1 MEEREAVYKGVYR
14 FYGCWTNLLHQWTT
28 GAEQSDRGR
37 TLIQGLLVWDLTD
50 HQLTRGGGRGW
61 RRRSWGDRRERRQRV
76 LDRAMLSLSCADPWP
91 EGSVGLE
98 EEVVT
103 AAAQAEERDSG
114 SIHSTDNSR
123 SSNISSCCSSSVNL
137 DDSLTSLQWLQ
148 EFSILG
154 ANVPQQAHHQPHL
167 FGHQPLGSDAPA
179 SPLAGDPASIGMPL
193 TPGKPTAAAY
203 SRMQP
208 PLPGI
213 VAHGH
218 CPDEVDYKTNAHIK
232 PPYSYAT
239 LICMAMQAS
248 KKSKI
253 TLPNMEQI
261 IFNKGQQ
268 NSIRHNLSLNKCF
281 IKVPR
286 QKDEPGKG
294 GFWKIDPQ
302 YAERLLSGAYKK
314 RRMPPVQIN
323 PALQNRLRLNLQPQ
337 SRGPC
342 SPTGGQISLSV
353 NLESQRLLQ
362 EFEEAT
368 GADQNWDPH
377 LAEGTMLGSWP
388 VVRGRSGLKR
398 KQSMGSRGG
407 AVKAPRRSSSPLL
420 CVDEQK
426 EIGPLKGDFDWDA
439 LLDSALSGELS
450 LEGGEPLSPIMK
462 EEELTVRG
470 THISPVEAP
479 AGTADIHVLVE
490 TQRSNDV
497 SDFDEET
504 FLATAFLESP
514 WPEEEDQGRNDFLC
528 SSTVNLD
535 QLFDLGD
542 SLGGDPSTRIDTLL

>member
-1 MEEREAVYKGVYR
+1 
-14 FYGCWTNLLHQWTT
+14 
-28 GAEQSDRGR
+28 
-37 TLIQGLLVWDLTD
+37 
-50 HQLTRGGGRGW
+50 
-61 RRRSWGDRRERRQRV
+61 
-76 LDRAMLSLSCADPWP
+76 MLSLSCAEPWP

-103 AAAQAEERDSG
+103 AAAQAEERDGVSG
-114 SIHSTDNSR
+114 TDS
-123 SSNISSCCSSSVNL
+123 SSCSVSL

-154 ANVPQQAHHQPHL
+154 TNVPHHAHHAHHL
-167 FGHQPLGSDAPA
+167 FGHQQLGSEAPA

-208 PLPGI
+208 LPGI

-218 CPDEVDYKTNAHIK
+218 CPDDVDYKTNAHIK

-253 TLPNMEQI
+253 TLSCIYKWITDNFCYYRHADPTW
-261 IFNKGQQ
+261 Q

-323 PALQNRLRLNLQPQ
+323 PALQNRLRVNVQPQ
-337 SRGPC
+337 PR
-342 SPTGGQISLSV
+342 GQIGLCV
-353 NLESQRLLQ
+353 NPESQRLLR

-388 VVRGRSGLKR
+388 VVRGRCGLKR
-398 KQSMGSRGG
+398 KQGSRNG
-407 AVKAPRRSSSPLL
+407 AAKAPRRSSSPLL
-420 CVDEQK
+420 SMDEQK

-462 EEELTVRG
+462 EEDLTVRG

-479 AGTADIHVLVE
+479 AGSAE
-490 TQRSNDV
+490 AERSNNM

-504 FLATAFLESP
+504 FLATAFLENP
-514 WPEEEDQGRNDFLC
+514 WPEEEEDHGRSDFLC

-535 QLFDLGD
+535 QLFGLED
-542 SLGGDPSTRIDTLL
+542 SLGGDPSSRIDTLL

>member
-1 MEEREAVYKGVYR
+1 
-14 FYGCWTNLLHQWTT
+14 
-28 GAEQSDRGR
+28 
-37 TLIQGLLVWDLTD
+37 
-50 HQLTRGGGRGW
+50 
-61 RRRSWGDRRERRQRV
+61 
-76 LDRAMLSLSCADPWP
+76 MLFLSCTDPWP

-103 AAAQAEERDSG
+103 AAAQAEERDG
-114 SIHSTDNSR
+114 VINNNNNKNNNNKTKNHN
-123 SSNISSCCSSSVNL
+123 NICSFNL

-154 ANVPQQAHHQPHL
+154 ANVPQQDHQQPHL
-167 FGHQPLGSDAPA
+167 FGQQLGSEAPA
-179 SPLAGDPASIGMPL
+179 SPLAGDLASIGMPL

-203 SRMQP
+203 SRMQS
-208 PLPGI
+208 LPGI

-218 CPDEVDYKTNAHIK
+218 CPDEVDYKTNPHIK

-248 KKSKI
+248 KKTKI
-253 TLPNMEQI
+253 TLSCIYKWITDNFCYYRHADPTW
-261 IFNKGQQ
+261 Q

-314 RRMPPVQIN
+314 RRIPPVQIN
-323 PALQNRLRLNLQPQ
+323 PALQNRLRVNLQPQ
-337 SRGPC
+337 LRGPC
-342 SPTGGQISLSV
+342 SPIEGLCINQ
-353 NLESQRLLQ
+353 ESQRLLR
-362 EFEEAT
+362 EFEEET

-388 VVRGRSGLKR
+388 VVRGRGGHKR
-398 KQSMGSRGG
+398 KQSVGTRNG
-407 AVKAPRRSSSPLL
+407 ASKVPRRSSSPLFP
-420 CVDEQK
+420 VDEQK

-439 LLDSALSGELS
+439 LLDSALRGELS
-450 LEGGEPLSPIMK
+450 LEGEEPLSPIMK
-462 EEELTVRG
+462 EEDLTVRG
-470 THISPVEAP
+470 THITPGEAP
-479 AGTADIHVLVE
+479 VGTADIHVLVE
-490 TQRSNDV
+490 TQRSKDE

-514 WPEEEDQGRNDFLC
+514 WPEEEEQGRGDFLC

-535 QLFDLGD
+535 QLFDLGE
-542 SLGGDPSTRIDTLL
+542 SLGRDPSTRIDTLL

>member
-1 MEEREAVYKGVYR
+1 M
-14 FYGCWTNLLHQWTT
+14 
-28 GAEQSDRGR
+28 
-37 TLIQGLLVWDLTD
+37 
-50 HQLTRGGGRGW
+50 
-61 RRRSWGDRRERRQRV
+61 
-76 LDRAMLSLSCADPWP
+76 
-91 EGSVGLE
+91 
-98 EEVVT
+98 
-103 AAAQAEERDSG
+103 
-114 SIHSTDNSR
+114 
-123 SSNISSCCSSSVNL
+123 
-137 DDSLTSLQWLQ
+137 
-148 EFSILG
+148 
-154 ANVPQQAHHQPHL
+154 
-167 FGHQPLGSDAPA
+167 
-179 SPLAGDPASIGMPL
+179 
-193 TPGKPTAAAY
+193 
-203 SRMQP
+203 
-208 PLPGI
+208 
-213 VAHGH
+213 
-218 CPDEVDYKTNAHIK
+218 
-232 PPYSYAT
+232 
-239 LICMAMQAS
+239 AS
-248 KKSKI
+248 KISRFLKKPVCDLSRE
-253 TLPNMEQI
+253 NMDLY
-261 IFNKGQQ
+261 FQ

-323 PALQNRLRLNLQPQ
+323 PALQSRLRVNLQPQ

-342 SPTGGQISLSV
+342 SPTGGQTGLCI
-353 NLESQRLLQ
+353 NPESQRLLR

-388 VVRGRSGLKR
+388 VVRGRSGHKR
-398 KQSMGSRGG
+398 KQSRNG
-407 AVKAPRRSSSPLL
+407 AAKAPRRSSSPLL
-420 CVDEQK
+420 SVDEQK
-426 EIGPLKGDFDWDA
+426 DIGPLKGDFDWDA

-462 EEELTVRG
+462 EEDLTVRG

-490 TQRSNDV
+490 TQRNNDV

-514 WPEEEDQGRNDFLC
+514 WPEEEEQCRSDFLC

-542 SLGGDPSTRIDTLL
+542 SLGGDPSARIDTLL

>member
-1 MEEREAVYKGVYR
+1 
-14 FYGCWTNLLHQWTT
+14 
-28 GAEQSDRGR
+28 
-37 TLIQGLLVWDLTD
+37 
-50 HQLTRGGGRGW
+50 
-61 RRRSWGDRRERRQRV
+61 
-76 LDRAMLSLSCADPWP
+76 MLSLSCTDPWP

-103 AAAQAEERDSG
+103 AAVQVEERDG
-114 SIHSTDNSR
+114 VHCNNNDNNN
-123 SSNISSCCSSSVNL
+123 SSISSCSSSNL

-154 ANVPQQAHHQPHL
+154 ANVPPQAHHQP
-167 FGHQPLGSDAPA
+167 PGSDAPA

-203 SRMQP
+203 SRMQS
-208 PLPGI
+208 LPGI

-218 CPDEVDYKTNAHIK
+218 CPDEVDYKTNARIK

-248 KKSKI
+248 KKTKI
-253 TLPNMEQI
+253 TLSCIYKWITDNFCYYRHADPTW
-261 IFNKGQQ
+261 Q

-323 PALQNRLRLNLQPQ
+323 PALQSRLRVNLQPQ

-342 SPTGGQISLSV
+342 SPAGGHDGLCI
-353 NLESQRLLQ
+353 NPESHRLLR

-388 VVRGRSGLKR
+388 VVRGRGGHKR
-398 KQSMGSRGG
+398 KRM
-407 AVKAPRRSSSPLL
+407 RRCSSPLL
-420 CVDEQK
+420 STDEQK

-439 LLDSALSGELS
+439 LLDSALNGELS
-450 LEGGEPLSPIMK
+450 LEGEEPLSPIMK
-462 EEELTVRG
+462 EEDLTVRG
-470 THISPVEAP
+470 AHISTVEAP
-479 AGTADIHVLVE
+479 VGTADIHVLVE
-490 TQRSNDV
+490 TQRNTDG

-514 WPEEEDQGRNDFLC
+514 WPEEEEEQGRSDFLC

>member
-1 MEEREAVYKGVYR
+1 
-14 FYGCWTNLLHQWTT
+14 
-28 GAEQSDRGR
+28 
-37 TLIQGLLVWDLTD
+37 
-50 HQLTRGGGRGW
+50 
-61 RRRSWGDRRERRQRV
+61 
-76 LDRAMLSLSCADPWP
+76 MLSLSCAEPWP

-103 AAAQAEERDSG
+103 AAAQAEERDGVSG
-114 SIHSTDNSR
+114 TDS
-123 SSNISSCCSSSVNL
+123 SSCSVSL

-154 ANVPQQAHHQPHL
+154 TNVPHHAHHQHHL
-167 FGHQPLGSDAPA
+167 FGHQQLGSEAPA
-179 SPLAGDPASIGMPL
+179 SPC
-193 TPGKPTAAAY
+193 
-203 SRMQP
+203 RMQ

-218 CPDEVDYKTNAHIK
+218 CPDDVDYKTNAHIK

-253 TLPNMEQI
+253 TLSCIYKWITDNFCYYRHADPTW
-261 IFNKGQQ
+261 Q

-323 PALQNRLRLNLQPQ
+323 PALQNRLRVNVQPQ
-337 SRGPC
+337 PR
-342 SPTGGQISLSV
+342 GQIGLCV
-353 NLESQRLLQ
+353 NPESQRLLR

-388 VVRGRSGLKR
+388 VVRGRCGLKR
-398 KQSMGSRGG
+398 KQGSRNG
-407 AVKAPRRSSSPLL
+407 AAKAPVGP
-420 CVDEQK
+420 

-462 EEELTVRG
+462 EEDLTVRG

-479 AGTADIHVLVE
+479 AGSAE
-490 TQRSNDV
+490 AERSNNM

-504 FLATAFLESP
+504 FLATAFLENP
-514 WPEEEDQGRNDFLC
+514 WPEEEEDHGRSDFLC

-535 QLFDLGD
+535 QLFGLED
-542 SLGGDPSTRIDTLL
+542 SLGGDPSSRIDTLL

>member
-1 MEEREAVYKGVYR
+1 
-14 FYGCWTNLLHQWTT
+14 
-28 GAEQSDRGR
+28 
-37 TLIQGLLVWDLTD
+37 
-50 HQLTRGGGRGW
+50 
-61 RRRSWGDRRERRQRV
+61 
-76 LDRAMLSLSCADPWP
+76 MLSLSCADPWP

-103 AAAQAEERDSG
+103 ARDASV
-114 SIHSTDNSR
+114 NR
-123 SSNISSCCSSSVNL
+123 CCSSTDSVNL

-148 EFSILG
+148 EFSILS
-154 ANVPQQAHHQPHL
+154 ANGPQPAPLSTHHQPHL
-167 FGHQPLGSDAPA
+167 FGHQQLGSEAPA

-203 SRMQP
+203 SRMQ

-248 KKSKI
+248 KKTKI
-253 TLPNMEQI
+253 TLSCIYKWITDNFCYFRHADPTW
-261 IFNKGQQ
+261 Q

-302 YAERLLSGAYKK
+302 YAERLLNGAYKK

-323 PALQNRLRLNLQPQ
+323 PALQNRLRVHSQPL

-342 SPTGGQISLSV
+342 NSTGCQSGFWI
-353 NLESQRLLQ
+353 NPESQQLLR

-388 VVRGRSGLKR
+388 EGKGGGGHKR
-398 KQSMGSRGG
+398 KQPPGSRIS
-407 AVKAPRRSSSPLL
+407 AAKAPRRSSSPLL
-420 CVDEQK
+420 SVDEQK
-426 EIGPLKGDFDWDA
+426 ELGSLKGNFDWDA

-450 LEGGEPLSPIMK
+450 LDGGGPLSPIPK
-462 EEELTVRG
+462 VEDLTVRG
-470 THISPVEAP
+470 THICPVEAP
-479 AGTADIHVLVE
+479 AGSADVHVLAE
-490 TQRSNDV
+490 TQRNNEA
-497 SDFDEET
+497 SDLDEET
-504 FLATAFLESP
+504 FLATAFLQSP
-514 WPEEEDQGRNDFLC
+514 WPEEEEQGRNDFLC
-528 SSTVNLD
+528 SSAVNLD

-542 SLGGDPSTRIDTLL
+542 SLGGDLSTRIDTLL

>member
-1 MEEREAVYKGVYR
+1 
-14 FYGCWTNLLHQWTT
+14 
-28 GAEQSDRGR
+28 
-37 TLIQGLLVWDLTD
+37 
-50 HQLTRGGGRGW
+50 
-61 RRRSWGDRRERRQRV
+61 
-76 LDRAMLSLSCADPWP
+76 MLSLSCADPWP
-91 EGSVGLE
+91 EGSVALE
-98 EEVVT
+98 EEVMT
-103 AAAQAEERDSG
+103 AAAQAEERDSINNNNNSNS
-114 SIHSTDNSR
+114 SINNS
-123 SSNISSCCSSSVNL
+123 SINL

-154 ANVPQQAHHQPHL
+154 ANVPQQAHHQQHL
-167 FGHQPLGSDAPA
+167 FGQQPLGSDAPA
-179 SPLAGDPASIGMPL
+179 SPLAGDPASMGMPL
-193 TPGKPTAAAY
+193 TPGKPIAAAY
-203 SRMQP
+203 SRMQS
-208 PLPGI
+208 LPSI

-218 CPDEVDYKTNAHIK
+218 CPDEVDYKTNARIK

-253 TLPNMEQI
+253 TLSCIYKWITDNFCYYRHADPTW
-261 IFNKGQQ
+261 Q

-302 YAERLLSGAYKK
+302 YAERLLNGAYKK

-323 PALQNRLRLNLQPQ
+323 PALQNRLMVNLQPQ

-342 SPTGGQISLSV
+342 GPIGGQSSLCI
-353 NLESQRLLQ
+353 NPESQQLLL

-388 VVRGRSGLKR
+388 VVRGRGGHKR
-398 KQSMGSRGG
+398 KQSGGSRNGG
-407 AVKAPRRSSSPLL
+407 AKAPRRSSSPLL
-420 CVDEQK
+420 SVDEPK

-462 EEELTVRG
+462 EEDLTVRG
-470 THISPVEAP
+470 THISPVETP

-490 TQRSNDV
+490 TQRNNDM

-514 WPEEEDQGRNDFLC
+514 WQEEEEQGRSDFLC

-542 SLGGDPSTRIDTLL
+542 SLGGDPSARIDTLL

>member
-1 MEEREAVYKGVYR
+1 M
-14 FYGCWTNLLHQWTT
+14 
-28 GAEQSDRGR
+28 
-37 TLIQGLLVWDLTD
+37 
-50 HQLTRGGGRGW
+50 
-61 RRRSWGDRRERRQRV
+61 
-76 LDRAMLSLSCADPWP
+76 MSLSCADLWP

-103 AAAQAEERDSG
+103 AAAQAEERDAGSG
-114 SIHSTDNSR
+114 
-123 SSNISSCCSSSVNL
+123 CSSSGGSVSL

-148 EFSILG
+148 DFSILG
-154 ANVPQQAHHQPHL
+154 ANVPHHARQQPHL
-167 FGHQPLGSDAPA
+167 FGPQQLGADAPA

-203 SRMQP
+203 SRMQA
-208 PLPGI
+208 LPGI
-213 VAHGH
+213 VARGH

-253 TLPNMEQI
+253 TLSCIYKWITDNFCYYRYADPTW
-261 IFNKGQQ
+261 Q

-323 PALQNRLRLNLQPQ
+323 PALQSRLRVSPAPP
-337 SRGPC
+337 RGPR
-342 SPTGGQISLSV
+342 SPAGAQLGLCV
-353 NLESQRLLQ
+353 NPESQRLLR
-362 EFEEAT
+362 EFEEVT
-368 GADQNWDPH
+368 GAEQKWDPH

-388 VVRGRSGLKR
+388 VVRGRGGHKR
-398 KQSMGSRGG
+398 KLGSRKG
-407 AVKAPRRSSSPLL
+407 AAKASRRSSSPLL
-420 CVDEQK
+420 CADEQR
-426 EIGPLKGDFDWDA
+426 EVGPLKGDFDWDA

-450 LEGGEPLSPIMK
+450 LDGGEPLSPIMK

-470 THISPVEAP
+470 THVSPAVE
-479 AGTADIHVLVE
+479 D
-490 TQRSNDV
+490 RSINAV

-504 FLATAFLESP
+504 FLATAFLETP
-514 WPEEEDQGRNDFLC
+514 WPEEEEQGRGDFLC

-542 SLGGDPSTRIDTLL
+542 SLTGDAGGRVDALL

>member
-1 MEEREAVYKGVYR
+1 
-14 FYGCWTNLLHQWTT
+14 
-28 GAEQSDRGR
+28 
-37 TLIQGLLVWDLTD
+37 
-50 HQLTRGGGRGW
+50 
-61 RRRSWGDRRERRQRV
+61 
-76 LDRAMLSLSCADPWP
+76 MLSLSCADPWP

-114 SIHSTDNSR
+114 SIHSGD
-123 SSNISSCCSSSVNL
+123 NISSSISSGCSSLVNL

-154 ANVPQQAHHQPHL
+154 ANVPQQVHHQPHL
-167 FGHQPLGSDAPA
+167 FGHQPLCSDAPA

-203 SRMQP
+203 SRMQ

-253 TLPNMEQI
+253 TLSCIYKWITDNFCYYRHADPTW
-261 IFNKGQQ
+261 Q

-323 PALQNRLRLNLQPQ
+323 PALQNRLRVNLQPQ

-342 SPTGGQISLSV
+342 NLTGGQIGLCI
-353 NLESQRLLQ
+353 NPESQRLLQ

-388 VVRGRSGLKR
+388 VVRGRGGLKR
-398 KQSMGSRGG
+398 KQSVGSRNI
-407 AVKAPRRSSSPLL
+407 KAPRRSSSPLL
-420 CVDEQK
+420 SVDEHK

-462 EEELTVRG
+462 EEDLTVRG

-514 WPEEEDQGRNDFLC
+514 WPEEEEQGRNDFLC

-542 SLGGDPSTRIDTLL
+542 SLSGDPSTRIDTLL